1 MVRKM
6 DVPVFDDMN
15 IVELKTSNKGKVQQL
30 KGSLITD
37 SSLIGEVTGSLEN
50 MNQLLT

>member
-1 MVRKM
+1 MPDGTKM

-15 IVELKTSNKGKVQQL
+15 IVELKSSNKGAKQVQQL

-37 SSLIGEVTGSLEN
+37 SSLIRERL
-50 MNQLLT
+50 QAALRI